1 MNDDRGH
8 QITNKTDKRMQA
20 IAGSIHELMDT
31 FNLDEVKLDV
41 RLQADS
47 ESKDVHMDERIAH
60 MHLHDHG
67 GVITVSA
74 ETPDSELPVMI
85 AAPLLDLVLQQVTES
100 AYQIVK
106 GMRDRIDDDM
116 DQLIDDITSQ
126 LLNGSTERGEHDA

>member
-1 MNDDRGH
+1 MSD
-8 QITNKTDKRMQA
+8 KTDKRMQA

-47 ESKDVHMDERIAH
+47 ESNDVHMDERIAH
-60 MHLHDHG
+60 LHLHDHG
-67 GVITVSA
+67 DVITVSA
-74 ETPDSELPVMI
+74 ETTDDDLPVMI

-100 AYQIVK
+100 ACRAVK
-106 GMRDRIDDDM
+106 HMHDTISDDDV

-126 LLNGSTERGEHDA
+126 LLNGSTERGEHNA

>member
-1 MNDDRGH
+1 MSG
-8 QITNKTDKRMQA
+8 KTDKHMNA

-67 GVITVSA
+67 SVITVSA
-74 ETPDSELPVMI
+74 ETTDSELPVMI
-85 AAPLLDLVLQQVTES
+85 AAPLVDLVLQQITES

-126 LLNGSTERGEHDA
+126 LLNESTERGEHDA

>member
-20 IAGSIHELMDT
+20 IAGSINELMDT

-67 GVITVSA
+67 GVITVSL
-74 ETPDSELPVMI
+74 ETTDDDLPVMI

-100 AYQIVK
+100 AYQTVK

>member
-1 MNDDRGH
+1 M
-8 QITNKTDKRMQA
+8 TNKTDKRMQA

-31 FNLDEVKLDV
+31 FSLDEVKLDV

-67 GVITVSA
+67 SVITVSV
-74 ETPDSELPVMI
+74 ETTDSELPVMI

>member
-1 MNDDRGH
+1 M
-8 QITNKTDKRMQA
+8 TNKTDKRMQA
-20 IAGSIHELMDT
+20 IAGSINELMDT

-67 GVITVSA
+67 GVITVSL
-74 ETPDSELPVMI
+74 ETTDDELPVMI

-100 AYQIVK
+100 AYQTVK

>member
-1 MNDDRGH
+1 MTD
-8 QITNKTDKRMQA
+8 KTDKRMQA
-20 IAGSIHELMDT
+20 IAGSIRELMEM
-31 FNLDEVKLDV
+31 FSLDKINLDV

-67 GVITVSA
+67 GVITVSV
-74 ETPDSELPVMI
+74 ETTDDELPVMI
-85 AAPLLDLVLQQVTES
+85 AAPLVDLVLQQITES

-116 DQLIDDITSQ
+116 DQLIDDITNQ
-126 LLNGSTERGEHDA
+126 LLNESTERGEHNA